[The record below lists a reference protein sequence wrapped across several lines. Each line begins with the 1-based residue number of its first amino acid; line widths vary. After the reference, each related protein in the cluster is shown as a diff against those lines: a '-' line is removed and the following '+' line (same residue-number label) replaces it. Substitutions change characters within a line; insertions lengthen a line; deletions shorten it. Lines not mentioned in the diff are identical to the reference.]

1 MIDFKYVTFC
11 FSIKNFDFVPSQIKC
26 NMTQKQRHLFIRFI
40 LNFCLHLD
48 LECRSI
54 EVDAQTNIC
63 VVVVSVHA
71 VCQYKGN

>member
-11 FSIKNFDFVPSQIKC
+11 FSIKNFDLPSQIKC
-26 NMTQKQRHLFIRFI
+26 NMTQKQLHFFIRFI